1 MDAGHWI
8 ARAAAR
14 RPERVALEAPG
25 ESVSYRELLL
35 RAVRAAGALH
45 MRGVRRGDLVA
56 LALDPGLPFA
66 EALHGCLLLGAP
78 AVPIDPRWS
87 ERERQAVVR
96 GIEARGERPLRGEAG
111 VCELA
116 DPPAQ

>member
-45 MRGVRRGDLVA
+45 MRGVRRGDPVA

-78 AVPIDPRWS
+78 AVPIDPRLA
-87 ERERQAVVR
+87 ERERAAILRDVEEAVT
-96 GIEARGERPLRGEAG
+96 RPLHGESGAF
-111 VCELA
+111 E
-116 DPPAQ
+116 P